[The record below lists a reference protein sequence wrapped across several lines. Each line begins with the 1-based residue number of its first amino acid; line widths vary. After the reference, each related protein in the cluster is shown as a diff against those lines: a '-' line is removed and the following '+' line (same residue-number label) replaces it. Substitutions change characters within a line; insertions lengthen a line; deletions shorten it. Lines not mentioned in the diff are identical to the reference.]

1 MRFAS
6 IGASNAGS
14 YAAAGKAVADSGAA
28 MFKKQRE
35 TGPDYAG
42 LSKVAMK
49 TASDEKIAGMQA
61 EAKLTNVAQNVYAD
75 QTQNAY
81 KIKVFETKQ
90 DIKTKQ
96 RKAGGL
102 AAIGKI
108 AGAGFL
114 AATDNTKGRERP
126 KADRQSIL
134 DKFNADNK
142 ASNERYDAGVA
153 SVGEFKPSTGVS
165 SGKATTGE
173 TTGSS
178 VTGAGNLKPSET
190 GQAYMKKLTASGM
203 SKQQAAA
210 LVGHLKVES
219 DNFQADTEYAPN
231 AYGTKGRG
239 HLQWTDTGNSGGRRT
254 NFENFAN
261 SKGLSPTS
269 FEANSQFL
277 LSEMQ
282 GNHGNHWTN
291 GGSMQGFL
299 QTSNINDA
307 SSYLQ
312 NNFIRPGVP
321 HTERRLQGA
330 HAAFNNFNP

>member
-126 KADRQSIL
+126 KADFQGMFDKSKAERAAIKERQ
-134 DKFNADNK
+134 NAE
-142 ASNERYDAGVA
+142 SDALGTFTA
-153 SVGEFKPSTGVS
+153 EPFKPSTGVS

-173 TTGSS
+173 STGSS
-178 VTGAGNLKPSET
+178 SSGTSSNLG
-190 GQAYMKKLTASGM
+190 GQPFDLSKLTDNDYNELGYVIS
-203 SKQQAAA
+203 SEAA
-210 LVGHLKVES
+210 L
-219 DNFQADTEYAPN
+219 
-231 AYGTKGRG
+231 GTDDEFGVAANVLTR
-239 HLQWTDTGNSGGRRT
+239 LQSGNYGNSIGEIIRADGQYEGVYTGKSTYSPEIVARLKSPEGQQKIQDYFKQLNGRTEFKGQTMLGNRV
-254 NFENFAN
+254 AN
-261 SKGLSPTS
+261 EDPMFDSKG
-269 FEANSQFL
+269 
-277 LSEMQ
+277 
-282 GNHGNHWTN
+282 
-291 GGSMQGFL
+291 
-299 QTSNINDA
+299 
-307 SSYLQ
+307 
-312 NNFIRPGVP
+312 NFYHYAG
-321 HTERRLQGA
+321 Q
-330 HAAFNNFNP
+330 